1 MPPEAREPLVQTRKA
16 LASGEDSRIEETAS
30 KRPSGPSENHLLK
43 WRAPIGTAGTFPIN
57 SVSLVWRCPV
67 F

>member
-43 WRAPIGTAGTFPIN
+43 
-57 SVSLVWRCPV
+57 
-67 F
+67 